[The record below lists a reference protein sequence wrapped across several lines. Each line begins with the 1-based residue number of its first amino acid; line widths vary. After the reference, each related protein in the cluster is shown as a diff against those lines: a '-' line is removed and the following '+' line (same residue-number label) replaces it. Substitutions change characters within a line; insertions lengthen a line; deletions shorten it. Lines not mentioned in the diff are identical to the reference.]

1 MYRITHEN
9 DEVNIRF
16 EKDLVDGETLTRFL
30 NHINLQSM
38 MKKSTTSN
46 TAALLRARNRLA
58 GFPTGVTLL
67 RDPTLNKGS
76 AFTEAEREALGLSG
90 LLPPR
95 VHTMEEQVQRVL
107 ENLRKHSSDLDRYVS
122 LIALQDRNKT
132 LFYRVLLE
140 NIDELMPIVYTPTVG
155 QACME
160 FGHIFRRP
168 RGIYITAND
177 RGRVAELLGNWPFTD
192 IRIIVV
198 TDGERILGLGD
209 LGADGM
215 GIPVGK
221 LSLYTACAGIDP
233 NLSLP
238 VTLDLGTDNARLLN
252 DPLYT
257 GLRHPRL
264 RGQVYD
270 DLLEEFVLAVQQV
283 YPGALIQFEDFAN
296 RNAFHLLQEY
306 RDQVCCFNDDI
317 QGTAGVALAGLLTA
331 GRITGKSLAE
341 QRVLFLG
348 AGSAATGIA
357 DLFVSAMVR
366 DGVSAAEARRRCWF
380 VDSKG
385 LVVEGRAD
393 LAEHKLPYAH
403 PHAPAGDLLTAIE
416 ALRPTALIGASAQ
429 GGTFTEAVVRAMARH
444 NERPIVFPLSNP
456 TSKSE
461 CTAQQAYEW
470 SDGRAVF
477 ASGSPFPACEVG
489 GRKFVPGQG
498 NNAYI
503 FPGLGLGAVVAGV
516 RRVTDTMFYV
526 AARTLA
532 ELVDPKDLEFGLLY
546 PRLAQIRTVSA
557 HIATAVAA
565 NAYEE
570 GLATAPRPA
579 DLGKAVAEAMYDGR
593 YPNYA

>member
-1 MYRITHEN
+1 MAP
-9 DEVNIRF
+9 
-16 EKDLVDGETLTRFL
+16 
-30 NHINLQSM
+30 S
-38 MKKSTTSN
+38 
-46 TAALLRARNRLA
+46 AADYLH
-58 GFPTGVTLL
+58 
-67 RDPTLNKGS
+67 DPRLNKGT
-76 AFTEAEREALGLSG
+76 AFTAAERDALGLHG
-90 LLPPR
+90 MLPPR
-95 VHTMEEQVQRVL
+95 VLTQDQQMVRVL
-107 ENLRKHSSDLDRYVS
+107 ESLRRKDSPLEKYIY
-122 LIALQDRNKT
+122 LAALVDRNEH
-132 LFYRVLLE
+132 LFYRLLIE
-140 NIDELMPIVYTPTVG
+140 HVEEIMPIVYTPTVG
-155 QACME
+155 EACQR
-160 FGHIFRRP
+160 FAHIFRRA
-168 RGIYITAND
+168 RGLYVTAED
-177 RGRVAELLGNWPFTD
+177 KGRIAQVLRHWPVRD
-192 IRIIVV
+192 IGMIVV

-209 LGADGM
+209 LGANGM
-215 GIPVGK
+215 GIPIGK
-221 LSLYTACAGIDP
+221 LALYTACAGLRP
-233 NLSLP
+233 ELCLP
-238 VTLDLGTDNARLLN
+238 ITLDVGCNRAEIRD
-252 DPLYT
+252 DPLYL
-257 GLRHPRL
+257 GLRQERL
-264 RGQVYD
+264 RGAAYD
-270 DLLEEFVLAVQQV
+270 ELVEEFVQAVQEV
-283 YPGALIQFEDFAN
+283 FPRAVLQFEDFATE
-296 RNAFHLLQEY
+296 NAIRLLARY
-306 RDQVCCFNDDI
+306 RDRVCCFNDDI

-416 ALRPTALIGASAQ
+416 ALRPTALIGVSAQ